1 MMKGVNLSE
10 GVASMARRVKTV
22 NDRHSKTVGASEASL
37 ETAQGL
43 ALVLTDGSAQ
53 GTDYTST
60 LFIL

>member
-10 GVASMARRVKTV
+10 GVAPGASMARRVKTV

-43 ALVLTDGSAQ
+43 GDKISV
-53 GTDYTST
+53 
-60 LFIL
+60 ILMT